1 MTEPGKNDLIGK
13 GIGQG
18 PIKLTGINLELSSA
32 CNLNCYRCSRRTY
45 IGAGKDKFMSAGA
58 LERILS
64 ELKYL
69 QSIDLTGWGEPL
81 LHPEFGRFLKKIRG
95 NFPGQLIFTTNG
107 ILLDKLK
114 IEETLENQ
122 VDSICFSVDAANE
135 YSYRKVRG
143 EHWEELEL
151 AIKNLALRKRLLG
164 SPKPK
169 IYASFLLG
177 KSRLSELA
185 AFAGKMKELG
195 VEGIILQQM
204 TGVFSE
210 PALSELTY
218 SGYYGTDF
226 PDQELQERVEDL
238 ERKLTGQME
247 LIRPEKIYAEAQ
259 AGCGVFP
266 LENLLIKAVG
276 EASPCCALGYP
287 VLLLNRKK
295 ELRKLPRVVF
305 GNILEKG
312 LREIWE
318 SEEAKSFQREMIE
331 NGYSGFC
338 QDCLGLYVRRE

>member
-1 MTEPGKNDLIGK
+1 MSDSGANDLIGK

-32 CNLNCYRCSRRTY
+32 CNLNCHRCSRKTY

-58 LERILS
+58 LGKILS

-81 LHPEFGRFLKKIRG
+81 LHPEFGWFLKKIRG
-95 NFPGQLIFTTNG
+95 NFSGQLIFTTNG
-107 ILLDKLK
+107 ILLDKFK
-114 IEETLENQ
+114 IEEILENQ

-151 AIKNLALRKRLLG
+151 AIKNLVLRKRMLG
-164 SPKPK
+164 SRKPK

-177 KSRLSELA
+177 KSRLSELS
-185 AFAGKMKELG
+185 AFAGKMKGLG

-210 PALSELTY
+210 PELNELTY

-226 PDQELQERVEDL
+226 PDQELRERVEDL
-238 ERKLTGQME
+238 ERKLKGQME
-247 LIRPEKIYAEAQ
+247 LIRPEKIYPEAKG
-259 AGCGVFP
+259 GCGVFP

-276 EASPCCALGYP
+276 DVCPCCALGYP
-287 VLLLNRKK
+287 VLLINRKK
-295 ELRKLPRVVF
+295 ELRRPTTVVL
-305 GNILEKG
+305 GNILEKT

-318 SEEAKSFQREMIE
+318 GPEAVSFREEMQSKGFSE
-331 NGYSGFC
+331 FC
-338 QDCLGLYVRRE
+338 GDCLGLYLGRE